1 MAPHTSTRTP
11 TRRARR
17 AVVVAALSLLPFLL
31 GSPSGAQPT
40 QEELEA
46 ARARLAAAGER
57 LDALVEWY
65 DQTKL
70 AVADVSARLAQL
82 RAVRDEA
89 RNRAEEA
96 TSQLHATAAEAYKNP
111 VSPLV
116 LLLSSTSTAD
126 LRARL
131 QFLQT
136 VAQIHRDTAVAAR
149 VQGERARRAAV
160 RVEHTLAE
168 QRDLLKSLDDRRAEI
183 ERDVAAFEAEVVRL
197 EEATRK
203 PVVFDL
209 TSSGPA
215 PARLPEPA
223 TLAPPVASDAAGAIA
238 TAESVIGTPY
248 QYGGSSPE
256 GGFDCSGLTMWA
268 WGRAGVSLPHSSAA
282 QYEALPHV
290 DRSGLQPGD
299 LVFFYNPIHH
309 VGLYVGGGMMIDSPH
324 TGTEVQRRAVQ
335 WDVYVGA
342 ARPG

>member
-1 MAPHTSTRTP
+1 MPPHTSTRTP
-11 TRRARR
+11 TPRARR
-17 AVVVAALSLLPFLL
+17 ALLAAALFVFPFLP
-31 GSPSGAQPT
+31 GSPSAAQPA
-40 QEELEA
+40 EGELEA
-46 ARARLAAAGER
+46 ARERLAAASER
-57 LDALVEWY
+57 LGALVEWY

-70 AVADVSARLAQL
+70 AVEHVSARLAEF
-82 RAVRDEA
+82 RTVMDEA
-89 RNRAEEA
+89 RARAEEA

-126 LRARL
+126 LRARI
-131 QFLQT
+131 QFLDT

-149 VQGERARRAAV
+149 VQGERARRAAE

-168 QRDLLKSLDDRRAEI
+168 QRDLLRSLDDQRTEI
-183 ERDVAAFEAEVVRL
+183 ERDVAAFEAEVARL
-197 EEATRK
+197 EEATQE

-209 TSSGPA
+209 TSSGPPPA
-215 PARLPEPA
+215 PLPEPA

-238 TAESVIGTPY
+238 AAESVIGTPY
-248 QYGGSSPE
+248 QYGGSSPQ
-256 GGFDCSGLTMWA
+256 GGFDCSGLTMWS
-268 WGRAGVSLPHSSAA
+268 WGQAGVSLPHSSAA

-290 DRSGLQPGD
+290 DRSELQPGD

>member
-1 MAPHTSTRTP
+1 LF
-11 TRRARR
+11 
-17 AVVVAALSLLPFLL
+17 VFPFLP
-31 GSPSGAQPT
+31 GSPSAAQPA
-40 QEELEA
+40 ERELEG
-46 ARARLAAAGER
+46 ARNQLAAASER
-57 LDALVEWY
+57 LGALVEWY

-70 AVADVSARLAQL
+70 AVDDVSARLAEF

-89 RNRAEEA
+89 RARAEEA
-96 TSQLHATAAEAYKNP
+96 TSQLRATAAEAYKNP

-131 QFLQT
+131 QFLET
-136 VAQIHRDTAVAAR
+136 VAQIHRDTAVVAR
-149 VQGERARRAAV
+149 VQGERARRGAE
-160 RVEHTLAE
+160 RVEGALAE
-168 QRDLLKSLDDRRAEI
+168 QRDLLKSLGDQRAEI
-183 ERDVAAFEAEVVRL
+183 EEDVAALEAEVDRL
-197 EEATRK
+197 EEAIQE

-209 TSSGPA
+209 TTSGPA
-215 PARLPEPA
+215 PAPLPEPE
-223 TLAPPVASDAAGAIA
+223 TIAPPVASDASGAITA
-238 TAESVIGTPY
+238 AESVIGTPY
-248 QYGGSSPE
+248 QYGGSSPQ

-268 WGRAGVSLPHSSAA
+268 WGQAGVSLPHSSAA

-290 DRSGLQPGD
+290 DRSELQPGD

-309 VGLYVGGGMMIDSPH
+309 VGLYVGGGQMIDSPH